1 MSNFKRR
8 EVKPE
13 EFKGQE
19 QYIKVTLHNTGDKHW
34 DTPGAMQVECN
45 NLTLRQMF
53 LASMVLFE
61 NVCKQFNEDEKDG
74 QGITKFLIRA
84 FDKGERAE
92 KLVEAFIESKKD
104 HKD

>member
-1 MSNFKRR
+1 MSDFQRK

-19 QYIKVTLHNTGDKHW
+19 QYIKITLHRTGDKHY

-53 LASMVLFE
+53 LATIALFE
-61 NVCKQFNEDEKDG
+61 NVCKQFNDDEAEG
-74 QGITKFLIRA
+74 NGITKFLISA
-84 FDKGERAE
+84 FDKGEKAE
-92 KLVEAFIESKKD
+92 KLVEAFIDSKRD